1 MDEDASATDI
11 DKEYKDDEDEDE
23 KVIAEE
29 EVEPEGWV
37 KHTMAAS
44 CVQEAFLQS
53 TVKHGKSNQF
63 LAKGMFYTAVMDGKV
78 DHLWKHISGMC
89 MKVFKS
95 RAKIL
100 VMDWKH
106 ISGMCKKVFKPRA
119 KIVVMDWKGGTTAA
133 METNPVEAV
142 NSPLTAS
149 GISAAAFA
157 SMSSCASRKRAMN

>member
-11 DKEYKDDEDEDE
+11 DKEYKDNEDEDE

-44 CVQEAFLQS
+44 CVWEAFLQS

-63 LAKGMFYTAVMDGKV
+63 LANGMFYTAVMDGKV

-89 MKVFKS
+89 KKVFKS

-100 VMDWKH
+100 
-106 ISGMCKKVFKPRA
+106 
-119 KIVVMDWKGGTTAA
+119 VMDWKGGTTAA

-142 NSPLTAS
+142 NSPLTAN
-149 GISAAAFA
+149 GISTAAFA